1 MKAERINYS
10 AYFPWNQFKKNHLIL
25 LFIPLVLSSFTH
37 LWNLS
42 QFPSFHPDEGVYIKR
57 ALSILEG
64 NGPHDNTATFDHSQD
79 STSSFDHPYFGQIF
93 LAAFLGLIG
102 FPDSINPSI

>member
-57 ALSILEG
+57 A
-64 NGPHDNTATFDHSQD
+64 
-79 STSSFDHPYFGQIF
+79 Y
-93 LAAFLGLIG
+93 
-102 FPDSINPSI
+102 